1 MWTPPNVWVT
11 STIDLRLAG
20 IKFFD
25 KKKGEGYGE
34 TKPAKGFLIFSLTPS
49 PLLFATDVM

>member
-34 TKPAKGFLIFSLTPS
+34 TKPVKGFLIFSLTPS